1 VKIAVVGSGISGLAS
16 AYYLQGFSEVTLFE
30 SENRLGGHT
39 DTHRIDC
46 ADKTFH
52 VDTGFIVFN
61 QHNYPKFSHWLDE
74 LGIQWQS
81 SNMSFS
87 VSDAK
92 TGIEYGTG
100 GIDAFFAQRRNIFA
114 PAHYRML
121 LDVYRFYRR
130 GRHDLQTGLI
140 EGSLK
145 DYLAQESYGER
156 FVPLHL
162 GPMCGALW
170 SQDANDVLSAS
181 AAHVLEFMGNH
192 RMLQFMGR
200 PQWCSVKG
208 GSGTY
213 LKAFKERFSGRI
225 QLGVPVRSIR
235 RTESSVHVID
245 DKGCQEFD
253 AVILSVH
260 SDQAL
265 ALLENPTNLEMQI
278 LGAIRYGL
286 NRVVLHS
293 DANWMPDRR
302 RAWSSW
308 NAVVDRESS
317 SCSVTYW
324 MNRLQNLVGHPFFV
338 TLNPSSKPAS
348 TWVERD
354 YAHPIFDRKAKA
366 AQKQKHKINGKER
379 IFYAGAYWGS
389 GFHEDGIRSA
399 ISSVKELREAS
410 RTYG

>member
-1 VKIAVVGSGISGLAS
+1 MKIAVVGSGISGLAS

-39 DTHRIDC
+39 DTHRIVFG
-46 ADKTFH
+46 DKTYH

-61 QHNYPKFSHWLDE
+61 QMHYPKFCCLLNE
-74 LGIQWQS
+74 LGVHWQT

-92 TGIEYGTG
+92 TGLEYGTG

-121 LDVYRFYRR
+121 VDVYRFYRR
-130 GRHDLQTGLI
+130 GRNDLQAGSI
-140 EGSLK
+140 DGSLK
-145 DYLAQESYGER
+145 DYLAQESYGDR
-156 FVPLHL
+156 FVPFHL
-162 GPMCGALW
+162 APMCGALW
-170 SQDANDVLSAS
+170 SQNANDVLSAS
-181 AAHVLEFMGNH
+181 AIHVLEFMGNH
-192 RMLQFMGR
+192 HMLQLIGR
-200 PQWCSVKG
+200 PQWCSVSG
-208 GSGTY
+208 GSGAY
-213 LKAFKERFSGRI
+213 LRAFEERFLGRI

-235 RTESSVHVID
+235 RNGSSVHVLD
-245 DKGCQEFD
+245 DNGCQEFD
-253 AVILSVH
+253 AVILCVH

-265 ALLENPTNLEMQI
+265 ALLESPTNLEQHI
-278 LGAIRYGL
+278 LGAIRYES

-293 DANWMPDRR
+293 DTDFMPDNR

-324 MNRLQNLVGHPFFV
+324 MNRLQNLVDHPFFV
-338 TLNPSSKPAS
+338 TLNPSSEPTS
-348 TWVERD
+348 SWVERD
-354 YAHPIFDRKAKA
+354 YAHPIFDKKAQA
-366 AQKQKHKINGKER
+366 AQKKRHKINGKER
-379 IFYAGAYWGS
+379 IFYAGAYWGW

-399 ISSVKELREAS
+399 IDSVRQLREAS
-410 RTYG
+410 TTYA